1 MERTHPDEADLP
13 ERVVR
18 FLRAHWAPGLGMVD
32 GADALFL
39 AQALRGVDAPAR
51 VVEIGCASGLST
63 GLLALLLDARAPDHG
78 GPGGI
83 DSFDLADRF
92 YAAPERPLGYLLDS
106 LDPPPRT
113 AIRLHPGATALDAAQ
128 TLPAGQADLA
138 LIDANHRH
146 PWPLVDTLC
155 VLPLMRPG
163 RLIVHHD
170 LKMYRSVTNPAAIGP
185 KVLFDQVPRPRRVMA
200 RPAGAGRSASL
211 PGRRMAGNIFAIRS
225 EGEAGALAA
234 RLAQGFYLPWTVGP
248 AFGGAFAARF
258 AAFLEARYPPEVARA
273 FAAGRDRY
281 APPGAEAPPP
291 SPPRRALRRLR
302 RLTGL

>member
-1 MERTHPDEADLP
+1 MQSRDPDEADLP

-39 AQALRGVDAPAR
+39 AQALRGVAAPAR

-63 GLLALLLDARAPDHG
+63 GLLALLLDGRAPDDS

-83 DSFDLADRF
+83 DSFDLADHF

-106 LDPPPRT
+106 LEPPPRT
-113 AIRLHPGATALDAAQ
+113 AIRLHPGTTALDAAE
-128 TLPAGQADLA
+128 TLPAAQADLA

-146 PWPLVDTLC
+146 PWPLIDTLC

-170 LKMYRSVTNPAAIGP
+170 LKMYRSATNPAAIGP
-185 KVLFDQVPRPRRVMA
+185 KVLFDQVPPRQRVTA
-200 RPAGAGRSASL
+200 RQVGTGRSASL
-211 PGRRMAGNIFAIRS
+211 PGRRMGGNIFAIRS
-225 EGEAGALAA
+225 QGEAGALAA
-234 RLAQGFYLPWTVGP
+234 ALAQGFYLPWTVRP
-248 AFGGAFAARF
+248 PLEGAFAARL
-258 AAFLEARYPPEVARA
+258 AAFLESRYPPEVARA
-273 FAAGRDRY
+273 FAAGRARY
-281 APPGAEAPPP
+281 ATAGRDAPPP
-291 SPPRRALRRLR
+291 SRPRRAMRRLR